1 MIRYKEL
8 RLACD
13 LHQQDIADILNV
25 KRSTYSKWEN
35 LTNDMDLETAN
46 QLANYY
52 HVSLDYLLGISN
64 HKLEISSSL
73 SINWDL
79 FSQRLKMLRKEKS
92 LTQQTLS
99 DKVGFPQ
106 TTYSQ
111 YEKGTRKPTTLK
123 ILTFANYFHVSFDY
137 LVGRTNEKD
146 IL

>member
-64 HKLEISSSL
+64 HKL
-73 SINWDL
+73 
-79 FSQRLKMLRKEKS
+79 
-92 LTQQTLS
+92 
-99 DKVGFPQ
+99 
-106 TTYSQ
+106 
-111 YEKGTRKPTTLK
+111 
-123 ILTFANYFHVSFDY
+123 
-137 LVGRTNEKD
+137 
-146 IL
+146 

>member
-1 MIRYKEL
+1 
-8 RLACD
+8 
-13 LHQQDIADILNV
+13 
-25 KRSTYSKWEN
+25 
-35 LTNDMDLETAN
+35 
-46 QLANYY
+46 
-52 HVSLDYLLGISN
+52 
-64 HKLEISSSL
+64 
-73 SINWDL
+73 
-79 FSQRLKMLRKEKS
+79 MLRKEKS